1 MLHLLERDEALH
13 RCCLET
19 VPGSYFY
26 ADVRSLMT
34 VIVSRPELA
43 RVKSIKSIVLD
54 GNPIKS
60 IRRDIIGKGTAAIME
75 HLLNRLGESPDGAAE
90 AETYAKAKDEAAV
103 VNQAKFG

>member
-1 MLHLLERDEALH
+1 M
-13 RCCLET
+13 C
-19 VPGSYFY
+19 
-26 ADVRSLMT
+26 SLIT

-43 RVKSIKSIVLD
+43 RVKTIKSIVLD

-103 VNQAKFG
+103 VNQAKFGECEHHHFTSRVPDRTLLL